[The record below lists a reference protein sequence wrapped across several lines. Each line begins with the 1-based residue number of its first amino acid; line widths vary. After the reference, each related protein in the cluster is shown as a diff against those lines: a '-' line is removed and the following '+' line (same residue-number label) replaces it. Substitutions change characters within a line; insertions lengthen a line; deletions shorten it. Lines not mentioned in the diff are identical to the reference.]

1 MSNVIALNRNSL
13 PMPGAEGGAPGTQAL
28 FKLPIGAR
36 YHDLYLE
43 YSGVTLA
50 QMTEFRLKLN
60 GLVVQ
65 RFSATERDMLN
76 QFMGLPAANG
86 ILRIPFDRAGLKN
99 RDQEELTAINTG
111 VGDQAGNVI
120 AAFTL
125 EIDIAS
131 DATAPQFDLTAEQ
144 SNAVA
149 GGPGVIPYLIKSTRS
164 PAGSGE
170 YEVSDFNYGRSD
182 SLLLNRITF
191 LPSANQID
199 EVEILSNNVRIFKRT
214 TALNERIQL
223 EGDAGRVPQSGAW
236 IIDTSEKGYGAAN
249 IPLAGLFD
257 FRYRLEVTGA
267 MTITAL
273 QEYHGVLQ
281 R

>member
-1 MSNVIALNRNSL
+1 MSNILAKNRFSL

-28 FKLPIGAR
+28 FKLPTGAR

-43 YSGVTLA
+43 FSGVTLA
-50 QMTEFRLKLN
+50 QMTEFRVKLN

-65 RFSATERDMLN
+65 RFSGTERDLLN
-76 QFMGLPAANG
+76 QYMGLPASAG

-111 VGDQAGNVI
+111 VSDSGGNRI

-125 EIDIAS
+125 EIDISS
-131 DATAPQFDLTAEQ
+131 DATAPKFDLTAEQ
-144 SNAVA
+144 SDSIE
-149 GGPGVIPYLIKSTRS
+149 GGPGIIPYMIKSTRS

-170 YEVSDFNYGRSD
+170 FEISDFNYGRSD

-191 LPSANQID
+191 LPTANQIN
-199 EVEILSNNVRIFKRT
+199 EVEILADNVRIFKRT
-214 TALNERIQL
+214 TALNERIQF

-249 IPLAGLFD
+249 IPLAGRFD
-257 FRYRLEVTGA
+257 FRYRLDVTGA